1 MQIDVKK
8 ENDVVVVAVEGD
20 LDINTSPDL
29 RDKFEEL
36 IGQGENQYV
45 IDLAG
50 VPFMDSSGIA
60 ALVSLYKRVRIGAGD
75 VKLCS
80 IQAEV
85 LKIFELTRL
94 NRVFQIFDSRA
105 DAVAT
110 AAPASPKP
118 GTGPVPKTNAAATS
132 TFQTFMIRVMLMG
145 VCVSPE
151 PRMMPLSTTIGKPSN
166 DVKRITRMYMVP
178 KAMARSLAPM
188 SSSIKLARGQ
198 IMRVVTAANKIAS
211 KMDCAAIRRARS

>member
-1 MQIDVKK
+1 MKGNIIMQIDAKK
-8 ENDVVVVAVEGD
+8 ENDVIVVVVEGD

-50 VPFMDSSGIA
+50 VPFVDSSGIA
-60 ALVSLYKRVRIGAGD
+60 ALVSLFKRVRIGAGD
-75 VKLCS
+75 VKLCG

-105 DAVAT
+105 DAVA
-110 AAPASPKP
+110 S
-118 GTGPVPKTNAAATS
+118 
-132 TFQTFMIRVMLMG
+132 F
-145 VCVSPE
+145 
-151 PRMMPLSTTIGKPSN
+151 
-166 DVKRITRMYMVP
+166 
-178 KAMARSLAPM
+178 
-188 SSSIKLARGQ
+188 
-198 IMRVVTAANKIAS
+198 
-211 KMDCAAIRRARS
+211 